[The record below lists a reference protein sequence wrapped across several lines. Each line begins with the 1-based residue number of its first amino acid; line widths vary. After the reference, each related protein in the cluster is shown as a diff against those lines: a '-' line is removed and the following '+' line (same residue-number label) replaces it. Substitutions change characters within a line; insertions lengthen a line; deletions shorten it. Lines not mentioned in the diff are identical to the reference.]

1 MNSNFIIMGLPASG
15 KTTFLAA
22 LWHLVESDETN
33 CLLELD
39 AYEGDLTYLNRI
51 AEAWRNF
58 EPVPRTSQVGDM
70 NVAIHLRNRE
80 TGEKGTAFFPD
91 LAGEVFDRQVE
102 DRIFRKDFMKGFS
115 DDDGI
120 LFFINSD
127 VREDYLSVTELNA
140 RLPSHGETEE
150 SLNDGS
156 ADENVEIRITEWE
169 PKLLP
174 AQVKVVQLLS
184 DIIRP
189 PFEPRLRRIAL
200 LISAWDLVHNSGV
213 TPNDWLEVNMPL
225 VAQFLKTNRDYFDHQ
240 IYGISAQ
247 GVSLSDNSA
256 VDEIATLLASRRI
269 KIVGPESEGNDLT
282 EPLVWLMSAGE

>member
-1 MNSNFIIMGLPASG
+1 M
-15 KTTFLAA
+15 
-22 LWHLVESDETN
+22 
-33 CLLELD
+33 
-39 AYEGDLTYLNRI
+39 
-51 AEAWRNF
+51 
-58 EPVPRTSQVGDM
+58 
-70 NVAIHLRNRE
+70 
-80 TGEKGTAFFPD
+80 
-91 LAGEVFDRQVE
+91 
-102 DRIFRKDFMKGFS
+102 
-115 DDDGI
+115 
-120 LFFINSD
+120 
-127 VREDYLSVTELNA
+127 
-140 RLPSHGETEE
+140 
-150 SLNDGS
+150 NDGS

-200 LISAWDLVHNSGV
+200 LISAWDLIHNSGV

-240 IYGISAQ
+240 IYGVSAQ

-256 VDEIATLLASRRI
+256 VDEIANLLASRRI

>member
-22 LWHLVESDETN
+22 LWHLVESNETT
-33 CLLELD
+33 CRLELD
-39 AYEGDLTYLNRI
+39 AYDGDLTYLNRI

-58 EPVPRTSQVGDM
+58 EPVPRTSQIGDM

-91 LAGEVFDRQVE
+91 LAGETFDRQVE

-115 DDDGI
+115 EDDGI
-120 LFFINSD
+120 LFFISSD
-127 VREDYLSVTELNA
+127 VREDFISVTELNA
-140 RLPSHGETEE
+140 RLPSDSEIDE
-150 SLNDGS
+150 SLNDTP
-156 ADENVEIRITEWE
+156 AEMRITEWE

-174 AQVKVVQLLS
+174 AQVKIVQLLS

-200 LISAWDLVHNSGV
+200 LISAWDLVHHSGV
-213 TPNDWLEVNMPL
+213 TPYDWLEVNMPL
-225 VAQFLKTNRDYFDHQ
+225 VAQFLKANKDYFEHQ
-240 IYGISAQ
+240 IYGVSAQ
-247 GVSLSDNSA
+247 GVNLNDDTA
-256 VDEIATLLASRRI
+256 VDEVANLLASRRI
-269 KIVGPESEGNDLT
+269 KIVGMESEGNDLT
-282 EPLVWLMSAGE
+282 EPLIWLMSAGK

>member
-22 LWHLVESDETN
+22 LWHLVESNETT
-33 CLLELD
+33 CRLELD
-39 AYEGDLTYLNRI
+39 AYDGDLTYLNRI

-58 EPVPRTSQVGDM
+58 EPVPRTSQIGDM

-91 LAGEVFDRQVE
+91 LAGETFDRQVE

-115 DDDGI
+115 EDDGI
-120 LFFINSD
+120 LFFISSD
-127 VREDYLSVTELNA
+127 VREDFISVTELNA
-140 RLPSHGETEE
+140 RLPSDSEIDE
-150 SLNDGS
+150 SLNDTP
-156 ADENVEIRITEWE
+156 AEMRITEWE

-174 AQVKVVQLLS
+174 AQVKIVQLLS

-200 LISAWDLVHNSGV
+200 LISAWDLVHRSGV
-213 TPNDWLEVNMPL
+213 TPYDWLEVNMPL
-225 VAQFLKTNRDYFDHQ
+225 VAQFLKANKDYFEHQ
-240 IYGISAQ
+240 IYGVSAQ
-247 GVSLSDNSA
+247 GVNLNDDTA
-256 VDEIATLLASRRI
+256 VDEVANLLASRRI
-269 KIVGPESEGNDLT
+269 KIVGMESEGNDLT
-282 EPLVWLMSAGE
+282 EPLIWLMSAGK

>member
-22 LWHLVESDETN
+22 LWHLVESNETS

-58 EPVPRTSQVGDM
+58 EAVPRTSQVGDM

-102 DRIFRKDFMKGFS
+102 DRIFRKDFMKNFS

-120 LFFINSD
+120 LFFINAD
-127 VREDYLSVTELNA
+127 VREDFLSVAELNA
-140 RLPSHGETEE
+140 RLPSNIESEET
-150 SLNDGS
+150 LNGDS
-156 ADENVEIRITEWE
+156 SDENAEKIIPEWE

-189 PFEPRLRRIAL
+189 PFEPCLRKIAL
-200 LISAWDLVHNSGV
+200 LISAWDLVPDSGV

-225 VAQFLKTNRDYFDHQ
+225 VAQFLKTNSDCFDPQ
-240 IYGISAQ
+240 IYGVSAQ
-247 GVSLSDNSA
+247 GVSLSDDTA